1 MKYKYACLFLALALV
16 GCGQAPVADEL
27 TDEHAAEG
35 EHTDA
40 VELTDD
46 AQEIAGVKVAT
57 VERRLMQPSYVFTG
71 VVKSTTTGRAMVT
84 SPVAGRVVRITV
96 NLGQQVRTGQ
106 TVAVIES
113 SELAEAWS
121 LIASAESERSEAE
134 AALQHAQAETRL
146 TKSRLDSA
154 EDSLKRLVQ
163 LAEAGAF
170 SQAPLQA
177 ALNEL
182 NDAQSDL
189 QAIQQEH
196 TIHGEQ
202 VKRLE
207 SLFRDGLVSKADLDA
222 AKLELEQDAI
232 RLERAKSK
240 LETSKEAY
248 ERERT
253 IAEKGL
259 LNAREVR
266 TAESEVRGARIEYE
280 RAVAGEKSA
289 EAALKNAERGVQNA
303 RSTYLAYASG
313 GVGSVGRLNL
323 QATISGTVTELG
335 ATQGESVDRT
345 GQLMVIENLDAVW
358 VTANLPEKQAALV
371 KRGDRV
377 TVRTASAPGKTF
389 EGIVQVIGA
398 KIDPETRT
406 LPVQCLVTGSGGALK
421 PEMFATVGIA
431 VGEPRESVAV
441 PTTAIVEEDGMRFV
455 FVESNGKFERRE
467 VKTDG
472 EQAGFVAVLSGLDP
486 GERIAV
492 EGAFVIASELK
503 KSELKGHE
511 D

>member
-1 MKYKYACLFLALALV
+1 LEVKYKYAFLFVALMLA
-16 GCGQAPVADEL
+16 GCGQQSAPVADE
-27 TDEHAAEG
+27 HAGED
-35 EHTDA
+35 EHTDTVDLSA
-40 VELTDD
+40 D

-57 VERRLMQPSYVFTG
+57 VERRMMQPSYAFTG
-71 VVKSTTTGRAMVT
+71 VVKSTTTGRAVVT
-84 SPVAGRVVRITV
+84 SPVAGRIVRITV
-96 NLGQQVRTGQ
+96 TLGQHVRAGQ

-121 LIASAESERSEAE
+121 EIASAESERSNAE
-134 AALQHAQAETRL
+134 AALQHAKAETKL
-146 TKSRLDSA
+146 TKSRLDSS
-154 EDSLKRLVQ
+154 EDSLKRLIQ

-189 QAIQQEH
+189 QAAQREH
-196 TIHGEQ
+196 SIHSEQ

-207 SLFRDGLVSKADLDA
+207 SLFRDGLVSRADLDA

-240 LETSKEAY
+240 LETAKEAY

-266 TAESEVRGARIEYE
+266 TAESEVRSAKIEYD
-280 RAVAGEKSA
+280 RAVAGEQSA
-289 EAALKNAERGVQNA
+289 TAALKNAERAVQNA
-303 RSTYLAYASG
+303 RATYRAYASG
-313 GVGSVGRLNL
+313 GVGNVGRLEL
-323 QATISGTVTELG
+323 QASISGTVTELG

-345 GQLMVIENLDAVW
+345 GQLMVVENLDAVW
-358 VTANLPEKQAALV
+358 VTANLPERQAALV
-371 KRGDRV
+371 KKGDRV

-389 EGIVQVIGA
+389 DGIVQVIGGR
-398 KIDPETRT
+398 IDPETRT

-421 PEMFATVGIA
+421 PEMFATVSIA
-431 VGEPRESVAV
+431 VGEPKEAVAV
-441 PTTAIVEEDGMRFV
+441 PTSAIVEEDGMRFV
-455 FVESNGKFERRE
+455 FVESGGKFERLE

-472 EQAGFVAVLSGLDP
+472 EQDGFVAVLSGLRE

-492 EGAFVIASELK
+492 EGAFVISSELK